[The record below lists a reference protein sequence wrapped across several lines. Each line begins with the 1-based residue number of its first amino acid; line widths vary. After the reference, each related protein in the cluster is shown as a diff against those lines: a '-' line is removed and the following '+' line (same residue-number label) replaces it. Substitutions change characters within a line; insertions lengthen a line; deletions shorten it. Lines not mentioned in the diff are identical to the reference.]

1 MNMDVNRNNDVY
13 GKIMEKL
20 RKRID
25 VKLVNNKKDYLKWTS
40 KPSYMSHSIFDN
52 DLVTIHKSK
61 ITLTPHKPAY
71 IGMCILELSKVL
83 IYEFHYDYIKN
94 TYGNNS
100 RLFIETK
107 SLVYEIKTED
117 FYKKFSN
124 DKEMLDFSNHL
135 TKSKYYDNSNK
146 LLVGKRTNEIAGVVI
161 EEFVGL
167 IPKMYPYL
175 VDDNSDYKKAK
186 GISKN
191 VEARISH
198 NEHKDVFLNKK

>member
-1 MNMDVNRNNDVY
+1 M
-13 GKIMEKL
+13 
-20 RKRID
+20 
-25 VKLVNNKKDYLKWTS
+25 
-40 KPSYMSHSIFDN
+40 
-52 DLVTIHKSK
+52 
-61 ITLTPHKPAY
+61 
-71 IGMCILELSKVL
+71 
-83 IYEFHYDYIKN
+83 
-94 TYGNNS
+94 
-100 RLFIETK
+100 
-107 SLVYEIKTED
+107 YEIKTED
-117 FYKKFSN
+117 FYKNFSN

-175 VDDNSDYKKAK
+175 VDDNSDYKKVK
-186 GISKN
+186 GINKN